1 MTPIGPSGVDVLPRI
16 YFFFQKDFREVII
29 KKNESVD
36 FVQTFLDPLP
46 APLKFG
52 HQNRIILLSPFEL
65 SNFYRIYI
73 VHV

>member
-1 MTPIGPSGVDVLPRI
+1 MFYLSQFVFTSVVLGQVI
-16 YFFFQKDFREVII
+16 STILREVII